1 MYHGGAAMIKKLV
14 RHGNSRAL
22 VIDKPIL
29 DLLKIAD
36 ETEVEITTDGQRL
49 IITPVALGTMR
60 QAEFEMALEEANREW
75 GNTLKRLSE

>member
-1 MYHGGAAMIKKLV
+1 MCHGSAAMIKKLV

-49 IITPVALGTMR
+49 IITPVPLGKMR

>member
-1 MYHGGAAMIKKLV
+1 MIKKLV

-49 IITPVALGTMR
+49 IITPVPLGTMR
-60 QAEFEMALEEANREW
+60 QAEFEMAAEEATTRYDSVF
-75 GNTLKRLSE
+75 KRLSK